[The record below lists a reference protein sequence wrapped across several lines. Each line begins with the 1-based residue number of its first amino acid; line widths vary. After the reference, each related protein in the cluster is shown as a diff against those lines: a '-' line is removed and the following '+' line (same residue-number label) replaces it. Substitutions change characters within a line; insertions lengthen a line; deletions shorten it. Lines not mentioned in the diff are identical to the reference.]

1 VKPPPGVKLPA
12 VGLKEKLPADGFNV
26 VFGGAG

>member
-1 VKPPPGVKLPA
+1 VKLPA